1 MLYFTYGNVNRVLQ
15 ARKDFSM
22 NNTTIGLI
30 AFVDAIHE
38 KTGLPK
44 KTIKEVL
51 DASIGYTIDAVKDNQ
66 KIQFMGFGSFK
77 LRHVDEHK
85 ARHPQTGKSI
95 TVPAHDVLAF
105 SSKVKY

>member
-1 MLYFTYGNVNRVLQ
+1 
-15 ARKDFSM
+15 M
-22 NNTTIGLI
+22 NNTTIGLT

-38 KTGLPK
+38 KTDIPK

-51 DASIGYTIDAVKDNQ
+51 EASIAYTIDAVKDNQ

-77 LRHVDEHK
+77 LRHVD
-85 ARHPQTGKSI
+85 ARKGHHPQTGKAI
-95 TVPAHDVLAF
+95 TIPAHDTLAF